1 MRRHLLLLLAAAT
14 MAGCST
20 ELDINAP
27 YKDVTVVYGLLNMR
41 DSVHYVKINKAFLGE
56 GNAFIYA
63 GIRDSSEYRD
73 EDITQMVVY
82 RVNASGQPIDSFPLR
97 DTLITGREPGD
108 FYYPEQKVYYFRT
121 PNRIFNPSGTPQIN
135 SGPTFLNQAGLYKLK
150 LKVKGKDVSSTTNM
164 ANDITIAANDQ
175 DTINNASAINF
186 MNVTGSGY
194 GIYEFNWTSSV
205 SGIPWTNKRFV
216 VTLEFKYDEVRDG
229 VSQRI
234 VKSRKLGTVVASSAA
249 QPLAVTLPG
258 ETFFSWLRNS
268 IPADASVEQR
278 IFRGIDIKVDVA
290 NEEFHTYLT
299 LTEPISSIVED
310 RPAYSNVD
318 GALGLWASRYYKNVI
333 NKRLNAASLNELI
346 NGPYT
351 ATLGFCSGFNVG
363 PPYGCD

>member
-1 MRRHLLLLLAAAT
+1 MRHLLLFLAAAT
-14 MAGCST
+14 LAGCST
-20 ELDINAP
+20 DLEINAP
-27 YKDVTVVYGLLNMR
+27 YKNVTVVTGLLNMR
-41 DSVHYVKINKAFLGE
+41 DSVHFVKINKAFLGE
-56 GNAFIYA
+56 GDAFVYA
-63 GIRDSSEYRD
+63 AIRDSNEYRD

-82 RVNASGQPIDSFPLR
+82 RVNASGLPIDSFPLQ
-97 DTLITGREPGD
+97 DTLITGRVPGD

-121 PNRIFNPSGTPQIN
+121 PNRILNQSGTPQIN
-135 SGPTFLNQAGLYKLK
+135 SGPTFLHQAGLYKIK
-150 LKVKGKDVSSTTNM
+150 LKVKGQDITSTTNI

-186 MNVTGSGY
+186 MNATGSGY

-205 SGIPWTNKRFV
+205 SGNPWTNRRFV

-234 VKSRKLGTVVASSAA
+234 VKSRNLGTVVATAGA

-268 IPADASVEQR
+268 IPNDPSVDQR

-290 NEEFHTYLT
+290 NAEFHTYLT

-310 RPAYSNVD
+310 RPSYSNVE
-318 GALGLWASRYYKNVI
+318 GAYGLWASRYYKNVI